1 MYCSRA
7 VGVVKLPWKDTP
19 RNEAN
24 KALENQL
31 HSRPHGTV
39 HLTHNDLDAVGCDA
53 IHRRIGGQVTTIF
66 CSVGRFPHVMG
77 TISRIAGEGDTLSIS
92 DLGYYQG
99 AEGVV
104 DSIRNRGWRVE
115 WRDHH
120 RWRDEEFSR
129 VEKNCDLLHVRVD
142 TCATGICA
150 QDLAP
155 DDPVATEVA
164 MVVCDYDLWIHADP
178 RSAILGQVL
187 QRKKNRDYVRDC
199 LVQGVFSDDYIM
211 EQSREIRA
219 EMERQME
226 KSIQKAQVKGDRY
239 RIAFA
244 PLYGYPS
251 ETAAEMRKALST
263 DMEVLI
269 SPSGRF
275 SLRSVPPV
283 SHILA
288 RSFGG
293 GGHPNA
299 AGGNFPFSFWES
311 LYFRLFG
318 RSASIERFV
327 EIAESLE

>member
-1 MYCSRA
+1 MNA
-7 VGVVKLPWKDTP
+7 
-19 RNEAN
+19 
-24 KALENQL
+24 
-31 HSRPHGTV
+31 
-39 HLTHNDLDAVGCDA
+39 
-53 IHRRIGGQVTTIF
+53 
-66 CSVGRFPHVMG
+66 
-77 TISRIAGEGDTLSIS
+77 ISRVPGEGDTLSIS
-92 DLGYYQG
+92 DLGYFQG

-104 DSIRNRGWRVE
+104 ASLTSHGWRVE

-120 RWRDEEFSR
+120 RWRDEEHDR
-129 VEKNCDLLHVRVD
+129 VALRCELLHVHVD

-150 QDLAP
+150 RDLAP
-155 DDPVATEVA
+155 DDPIATEVA
-164 MVVCDYDLWIHADP
+164 RVVCDYDLWTHADP

-199 LVQGVFSDDYIM
+199 LVQGIFSDDRIM
-211 EQSREIRA
+211 EQYREIRND
-219 EMERQME
+219 MERLME
-226 KSIQKAQVKGDRY
+226 KSIRKAQIRGTRF

-251 ETAAEMRKALST
+251 ETAAEMRSSLST

-288 RSFGG
+288 RNFGG

-299 AGGNFPFSFWES
+299 AGGNFPFTFWES
-311 LYFRLFG
+311 IFFRLFG
-318 RSASIERFV
+318 RSAHIDRFV
-327 EIAESLE
+327 DIAESLE